1 MERLHKIYR
10 KVINKIFTF
19 IYSFSFKKLGHKSV
33 LSVPFLVEGA
43 KYISI
48 DKKVYV
54 RSNAWMSAL
63 SQENNKSDDVKL
75 SIGES
80 TYIGRNAHIVA
91 LKNIR
96 IGKNVLIGDN
106 VYIADNYHV
115 FDRFDLPYKDQG
127 IGFKSE
133 VVVGDGSWVGENVC
147 IISSKIGKQCIVGA
161 NSLVI
166 DDVPDYTMVVG
177 SPARIIKKFNHRS
190 KIWQRVY

>member
-48 DKKVYV
+48 GKKVYV

-63 SQENNKSDDVKL
+63 SQENYKSNDVKL

-96 IGKNVLIGDN
+96 IGKDVLIGDN
-106 VYIADNYHV
+106 VYIADNYHI
-115 FDRFDLPYKDQG
+115 FDRIDLPYKDQG
-127 IGFKSE
+127 IGFKSQ
-133 VVVGDGSWVGENVC
+133 VVVGDGTWVGENVC

-177 SPARIIKKFNHRS
+177 SPARIVKKFNHRS
-190 KIWQRVY
+190 KIWQRVD

>member
-1 MERLHKIYR
+1 MERLHKIYL

-115 FDRFDLPYKDQG
+115 FDRIDLPYKDQG

-147 IISSKIGKQCIVGA
+147 IISSKIAPGPWPQGA
-161 NSLVI
+161 SDWPRAHGALKG
-166 DDVPDYTMVVG
+166 PYK
-177 SPARIIKKFNHRS
+177 P
-190 KIWQRVY
+190 

>member
-190 KIWQRVY
+190 KIWQRVD

>member
-10 KVINKIFTF
+10 KVINKIFRF

-96 IGKNVLIGDN
+96 NGKNVLIGDK
-106 VYIADNYHV
+106 VYIPDNYQV
-115 FDRFDLPYKDQG
+115 FDRIDLPYKDQG

-177 SPARIIKKFNHRS
+177 SPARIIKKFNHHS
-190 KIWQRVY
+190 NIWLRVD

>member
-115 FDRFDLPYKDQG
+115 FDRIDLPYKDQG

-133 VVVGDGSWVGENVC
+133 VVVGDGSWDGENVC

-177 SPARIIKKFNHRS
+177 SPARIIKKFNHHS
-190 KIWQRVY
+190 NIWQRVD

>member
-115 FDRFDLPYKDQG
+115 FDRIDLPYKDQG

-177 SPARIIKKFNHRS
+177 SPARIIKKFNHHS
-190 KIWQRVY
+190 NIWQRVD

>member
-19 IYSFSFKKLGHKSV
+19 IYSFSFKKLGYKSV

-48 DKKVYV
+48 DNKVYV

-63 SQENNKSDDVKL
+63 SQENYKSNDVKL

-96 IGKNVLIGDN
+96 IGKDVLIGDN

-115 FDRFDLPYKDQG
+115 FDRIDLPYKDQG
-127 IGFKSE
+127 IGFKSQ
-133 VVVGDGSWVGENVC
+133 VVVGDGTWVGENVC

-166 DDVPDYTMVVG
+166 DDVPDYTMVAG

-190 KIWQRVY
+190 KIWQRVD